1 MTDFTLSLALIL
13 AGVTLGW
20 TAFFSFIVSPLAFRE
35 LDHGRANRFVR
46 NAMKTGHPALAGLA
60 FASGLTALLGASIAG
75 AGIMALAGAMYLLAA
90 WTLAPR
96 DDDRPPPGGKR
107 KLSTARIVAAG
118 MTAGLMALV
127 AVGAGLIAF
136 RV

>member
-1 MTDFTLSLALIL
+1 MTDLAISLALIL

-20 TAFFSFIVSPLAFRE
+20 TAFFSFIVSPQAFRE

-46 NAMKTGHPALAGLA
+46 NAMKTGHPVVAGLSFAAGVFAILNGALAG
-60 FASGLTALLGASIAG
+60 GGV
-75 AGIMALAGAMYLLAA
+75 MAITGVMYLLAA

-107 KLSTARIVAAG
+107 KLSTARVVAAG
-118 MTAGLMALV
+118 LTAGLMALV
-127 AVGAGLIAF
+127 VIAIVLMLF
-136 RV
+136 GV

>member
-1 MTDFTLSLALIL
+1 MAEFTIPFAILL

-20 TAFFSFIVSPLAFRE
+20 TAFFSFVVSPQAFRE

-46 NAMKTGHPALAGLA
+46 EAMKTGNPAVAGFA
-60 FASGLTALLGASIAG
+60 FASALLAVLGMAIAG
-75 AGIMALAGAMYLLAA
+75 GGVMAIAGVLYLLAA

-96 DDDRPPPGGKR
+96 DDKLPPPGGR
-107 KLSTARIVAAG
+107 RRLSTARIVAAG
-118 MTAGLMALV
+118 LTAAIMVLV
-127 AVGAGLIAF
+127 VLGVVLIAL